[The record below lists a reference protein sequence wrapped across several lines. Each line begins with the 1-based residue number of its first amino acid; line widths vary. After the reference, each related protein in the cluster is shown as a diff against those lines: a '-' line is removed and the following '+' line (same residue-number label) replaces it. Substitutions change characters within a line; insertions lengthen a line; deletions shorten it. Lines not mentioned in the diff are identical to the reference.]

1 MPNPAS
7 GDSAGTARDS
17 RASGDDANLK
27 GMTNAFIVVQ
37 TLGQTEILRDESLTP
52 QSMTDVW
59 FATPESPLP
68 ARARALSANAA
79 SLAALQWEADV
90 VKLWAF
96 KDGALELEYDSSPS
110 FANCTIT
117 APASTGTG
125 KLGTLFGHPENDA
138 ALERLLSRR
147 KGLGFISESQRLQ
160 QILEL
165 LGVDFKAQVV

>member
-1 MPNPAS
+1 
-7 GDSAGTARDS
+7 
-17 RASGDDANLK
+17 
-27 GMTNAFIVVQ
+27 MTNAFIVVQ
-37 TLGQTEILRDESLTP
+37 SSSGTEILRDDALTP
-52 QSMTDVW
+52 QSMTEVW

-68 ARARALSANAA
+68 ARARELSANAV

-117 APASTGTG
+117 APVSTGTG
-125 KLGTLFGHPENDA
+125 KLGTLFGQPEYDGI
-138 ALERLLSRR
+138 LERLLSRR
-147 KGLGFISESQRLQ
+147 KGLGFISETQRLA

-165 LGVDFKAQVV
+165 LGVKLEGSPA

>member
-1 MPNPAS
+1 
-7 GDSAGTARDS
+7 
-17 RASGDDANLK
+17 
-27 GMTNAFIVVQ
+27 MTNAFIV
-37 TLGQTEILRDESLTP
+37 LKSSSQTEVLRDESLTP

-59 FATPESPLP
+59 FATMDSALP
-68 ARARALSANAA
+68 SRARALSSSNTVSLGDTV
-79 SLAALQWEADV
+79 SLAVVQWETDV
-90 VKLWAF
+90 IKMWAF

-117 APASTGTG
+117 APVSLGTG
-125 KLGTLFGHPENDA
+125 KLGTLFGMPANDA

-165 LGVDFKAQVV
+165 IGVKLEASAS

>member
-1 MPNPAS
+1 M
-7 GDSAGTARDS
+7 ARDS
-17 RASGDDANLK
+17 RASGSGANLK
-27 GMTNAFIVVQ
+27 QMTNAFIVVK
-37 TLGQTEILRDESLTP
+37 TSSQTEILRDDALTP

-68 ARARALSANAA
+68 ARARELSANAV

-96 KDGALELEYDSSPS
+96 NDGALELEYDSSPS

-117 APASTGTG
+117 APVSAGTG

-138 ALERLLSRR
+138 TLERLLSRR
-147 KGLGFISESQRLQ
+147 KGLGFISESQRLAQ
-160 QILEL
+160 VLEL
-165 LGVDFKAQVV
+165 LGVKLEVAIN

>member
-1 MPNPAS
+1 MTVT
-7 GDSAGTARDS
+7 GTARDS
-17 RASGDDANLK
+17 RASDCGANVS
-27 GMTNAFIVVQ
+27 GMTNAFIVVKSASA
-37 TLGQTEILRDESLTP
+37 TEILRDDALTP

-68 ARARALSANAA
+68 ARAREKSVGAV
-79 SLAALQWEADV
+79 SLAVLQWEADV

-96 KDGALELEYDSSPS
+96 KNGALELEYDSSPS

-117 APASTGTG
+117 APVSTGTG
-125 KLGTLFGHPENDA
+125 KLGTLFGHPERDA

-147 KGLGFISESQRLQ
+147 KGLGFISERERLT

-165 LGVDFKAQVV
+165 IGVKPEGAVS